1 MNNII
6 SLSGGKDSTAML
18 LMMLEKKIK
27 VDHIVFFDTGWD
39 FPEMIEHI
47 DKLERYIE
55 EEIIRLKPKNSFGG
69 LFAKRGFPSFK
80 VKWCMAEKRDAI
92 NKFCNKHKPYTQFIG
107 FSYDERKRIK
117 KTIGYCYPLVD
128 WKITEEDAIK
138 YCYKKGFNW
147 GGLYEKYKRVSCWN
161 CPLQSLSDLKV
172 LWMYFPEFW
181 QELNKMQEQSKYAF
195 RIDYTLAGLDE
206 KFRRE
211 ENYYQ
216 LDILGEID
224 KGGQNES

>member
-18 LMMLEKKIK
+18 LMMIEKKIK

-47 DKLERYIE
+47 DKLEKYMGR
-55 EEIIRLKPKNSFGG
+55 EIVRLKPRKSFEE
-69 LFAKRGFPSFK
+69 LFAEKGFPLFK
-80 VKWCMAEKRDAI
+80 IRWCMENKRDAI
-92 NKFCNKHKPYTQFIG
+92 NKFCNNHKPYMQFIG
-107 FSYDERKRIK
+107 YSFDERKRIK

-128 WKITEEDAIK
+128 WKVTEEDALK
-138 YCYKKGFNW
+138 YCLEKGFNW

-161 CPLQSLSDLKV
+161 CPLQSLKDLKA
-172 LWMYFPEFW
+172 LWLYFPDYW
-181 QELNKMQEQSKYAF
+181 KRLLKMQEQSKWQF
-195 RIDYTLAGLDE
+195 RMDYTLEELDE
-206 KFRRE
+206 RFRRE

-216 LDILGEID
+216 LEL
-224 KGGQNES
+224 